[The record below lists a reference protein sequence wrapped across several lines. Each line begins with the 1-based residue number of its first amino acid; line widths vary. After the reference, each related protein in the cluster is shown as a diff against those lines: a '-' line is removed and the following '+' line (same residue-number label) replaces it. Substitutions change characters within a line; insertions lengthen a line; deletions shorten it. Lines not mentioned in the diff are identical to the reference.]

1 MRSPLP
7 RCWRSPPI
15 RKRRRRWN
23 CAPSRRPAS
32 TLRHRGLPR
41 LGSSCGPWC
50 LPVCFRCR
58 STGLCKRCSSGQW
71 WCCSSL
77 NEVAVSAPH
86 SEKRWV
92 SPSVMSPPSHV
103 LTSIY
108 FLHWDRP
115 PDARKRSLAAPP
127 PCVPYMRNPGVEE
140 GGATSRRVP
149 LAGTWSIAIVRGV
162 VCQRR
167 VGANPDSCRSIVVEP
182 GDEHASSCSIG
193 AVPLNRRGV
202 S

>member
-1 MRSPLP
+1 MFSPVQARIPSGEDSTGHPAVHFARHSAGVAKRQTQRTQNAPRQPLVRVRIPLP
-7 RCWRSPPI
+7 APPV
-15 RKRRRRWN
+15 RVD
-23 CAPSRRPAS
+23 APAA
-32 TLRHRGLPR
+32 RG
-41 LGSSCGPWC
+41 
-50 LPVCFRCR
+50 
-58 STGLCKRCSSGQW
+58 RCSSPTRAR
-71 WCCSSL
+71 CSF
-77 NEVAVSAPH
+77 
-86 SEKRWV
+86 
-92 SPSVMSPPSHV
+92 PSRTPDPRS
-103 LTSIY
+103 
-108 FLHWDRP
+108 